1 MKKCVLSI
9 LCVCLMMFCVAC
21 DGMSISTTSS
31 RYDEISAYVLEN
43 RDGLSAEKDIEFF
56 EYDTTGLGIGG
67 VYYGY
72 YYTAHNE
79 IVVPDF
85 YTDNSLGKQYEADG
99 GVYFGKLNS
108 GTDWCFIKEITDH
121 WYYYELHWG

>member
-9 LCVCLMMFCVAC
+9 LCVCLMMSCAAC
-21 DGMSISTTSS
+21 DGVSIVSTSS

-43 RDGLSAEKDIEFF
+43 LDGLFTQEDVVFF
-56 EYDTTGLGIGG
+56 EYDTAGLSIGS

-85 YTDNSLGKQYEADG
+85 YSDNRLGEHFEADG
-99 GVYFGKLNS
+99 GVYFGKPNS